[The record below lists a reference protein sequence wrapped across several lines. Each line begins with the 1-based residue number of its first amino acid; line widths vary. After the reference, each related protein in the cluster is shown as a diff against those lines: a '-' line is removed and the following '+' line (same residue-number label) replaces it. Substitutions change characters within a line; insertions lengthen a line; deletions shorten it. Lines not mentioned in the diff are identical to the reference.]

1 MKVYL
6 ISLFLVLNSLS
17 ILCQDN
23 YPSYTSTTVPA
34 DSRYEIVQ
42 SNQAVK
48 LTFKIDKYSGD
59 TYQLTEDKKEN
70 ILFWAKLRRI
80 DHPEDDLSLSNIRK
94 VNYQFFTSG
103 IGIRYTYLINTNTGA
118 TWQLVIDKN
127 DDYLWEP
134 MY

>member
-1 MKVYL
+1 MKVHL
-6 ISLFLVLNSLS
+6 ISLIFVFNSLS
-17 ILCQDN
+17 ILCQDS
-23 YPSYTSTTVPA
+23 YPNYTSTMVPA

-42 SNQAVK
+42 SNQAVR
-48 LTFKIDKYSGD
+48 LTFKIDKYTGD

-70 ILFWAKLRRI
+70 ILFWAKLKRI
-80 DHPEDDLSLSNIRK
+80 EHSEDDLSLSNIHK

-103 IGIRYTYLINTNTGA
+103 IGIRYTFLISINTGA